1 MTRERSV
8 MAPLIFEAIMFLKY
22 NRRLW
27 DLADIVEANKRRKGE
42 RGCTTYCVN
51 IRKEIEANLDTV
63 EE

>member
-8 MAPLIFEAIMFLKY
+8 MAPIIFEAIMFIKY

-42 RGCTTYCVN
+42 RGRTTHCVN
-51 IRKEIEANLDTV
+51 LRKAIEANLDAV